1 LIYID
6 THIAVWLCAG
16 VVGKL
21 SDKAKDLLNSH
32 EIRISPIVRL
42 ELQYLYEI
50 KRVTLPANDIVAD
63 LSHSIGLKVCDK
75 DFNAVLHRAIALTW
89 TRDPFDRII
98 VAHALL
104 NEDYLVTMDQTML
117 DNYTKSIC

>member
-89 TRDPFDRII
+89 IRDPFDRII

-104 NEDYLVTMDQTML
+104 NEDYLVTRDQTML
-117 DNYTKSIC
+117 GNYTKSIC

>member
-75 DFNAVLHRAIALTW
+75 DFNAVIHRAIALTW

-104 NEDYLVTMDQTML
+104 NEDYLVTRDQTML
-117 DNYTKSIC
+117 GNYTMSVC

>member
-1 LIYID
+1 M
-6 THIAVWLCAG
+6 
-16 VVGKL
+16 
-21 SDKAKDLLNSH
+21 SH

-75 DFNAVLHRAIALTW
+75 DFNAVIHRAITLTW

-104 NEDYLVTMDQTML
+104 NEDYLVTRDQTML
-117 DNYTKSIC
+117 GNYTKSIC

>member
-75 DFNAVLHRAIALTW
+75 DFNAVIHRAITLTW

-117 DNYTKSIC
+117 GNYTKSIC

>member
-1 LIYID
+1 MIYID

-50 KRVTLPANDIVAD
+50 KGVTLPANDIVAD

-75 DFNAVLHRAIALTW
+75 DFNAVIHRAIALTW

-104 NEDYLVTMDQTML
+104 NEDYLVTRDQTML
-117 DNYTKSIC
+117 GNYTMSVC

>member
-75 DFNAVLHRAIALTW
+75 DFNAVIHRAITLTW

-117 DNYTKSIC
+117 GNYTMSVC

>member
-1 LIYID
+1 MIYID

-89 TRDPFDRII
+89 IRDPFDRII

>member
-1 LIYID
+1 MIYID

-21 SDKAKDLLNSH
+21 SDKAKDLLNGH

-50 KRVTLPANDIVAD
+50 KRVTLPPM
-63 LSHSIGLKVCDK
+63 
-75 DFNAVLHRAIALTW
+75 T
-89 TRDPFDRII
+89 
-98 VAHALL
+98 LL
-104 NEDYLVTMDQTML
+104 PIFPTQLVESMRQRL
-117 DNYTKSIC
+117 

>member
-21 SDKAKDLLNSH
+21 SDKAKDLLNGH

-89 TRDPFDRII
+89 IRDPFDRII

-104 NEDYLVTMDQTML
+104 NEDYLVTRDQTML
-117 DNYTKSIC
+117 GNYTKSIC

>member
-89 TRDPFDRII
+89 IRDPFDRII

>member
-75 DFNAVLHRAIALTW
+75 DFNAVIHRAITLTW

-104 NEDYLVTMDQTML
+104 NEDYLVTMDQPML